1 MRERGDLMAKKL
13 AGEEALKA
21 LKEALEEKISSG
33 VYDDAPLK
41 AEVQANTQAIATL
54 NGDKESPGSVAYTA
68 AQAVAEIVAAAPE
81 SFDTLKEIAD
91 WISSHAES
99 ASAMNTAIS
108 ENRQGLE
115 ALTELVGDTAVADQ
129 IAAAL
134 DGLDL
139 EGTYATASALSALA
153 ERVSALE
160 EAGYLTLGALSVQV
174 EGSGNAV
181 TGVAYHGDTGVFT
194 VSMGEVLTADD
205 IQEITAEEVQAYF
218 SAEG

>member
-115 ALTELVGDTAVADQ
+115 ALTELVGDTKVADQ

-160 EAGYLTLGALSVQV
+160 EAGYLPPLSVQV